1 MKFGLFGGAIRRGST
16 ADSAAYQEFE
26 SYVIEADKLGFESV
40 FLVEHHFSGIG
51 QISSSINYLS
61 YLAAKTER
69 IRLGTAVTVLPWHNP
84 VLLAEEVATL
94 DLISNGRVDFGV
106 GKGYRDIEFKG
117 FAIPKE
123 EAQERYDEI
132 LAIMRQAWTSTE
144 RFSVKTKRWQFDDIV
159 VEPAPVQRPHPPLWT
174 GAGTMESIA
183 RVAKSGLNLLLDQ
196 YGSFDLTRRRVGA
209 FKQACAEVGRAYKP
223 MEVGLTR
230 PLVVTTSPEKTRE
243 AIEIRLKRSGAMEQ
257 FGRLPGLDADRP
269 SFAEGGAALDDAAI
283 IGEPHEVIERLRVLQ
298 SMGIEYV
305 MMTAAG
311 GIEGLRLFAREV
323 MSVMGGDAK
332 AAKAAE

>member
-1 MKFGLFGGAIRRGST
+1 MRFGLFGGAIRRGST

-26 SYVIEADKLGFESV
+26 SYVVEADQLGFESV

-84 VLLAEEVATL
+84 VLLAEDVATL
-94 DLISNGRVDFGV
+94 DLISNGRVDLGV
-106 GKGYRDIEFKG
+106 GKGYRDIEFRG
-117 FAIPKE
+117 FCIPKD

-144 RFSVKTKRWQFDDIV
+144 RFSVHTKHFHFDDII
-159 VEPAPVQRPHPPLWT
+159 VEPAPLQRPHPPLWT
-174 GAGTMESIA
+174 GAGTLESIA

-196 YGSFDLTRRRVGA
+196 YGSFALTQRRIEA
-209 FKQACAEVGRAYKP
+209 FKAACAQCGRRYNP

-230 PLVVTTSPEKTRE
+230 PVVVTTSPEKTRE
-243 AIEIRLKRSGAMEQ
+243 AIDTRIKRSSAIEQ
-257 FGRLPGLDADRP
+257 FGRLPGLEGDRP
-269 SFAEGGAALDDAAI
+269 SFAEGGAAVDDAAI
-283 IGEPHEVIERLRVLQ
+283 IGEPEEVIRRLRILQ
-298 SMGIEYV
+298 SWGIDYV

-323 MSVMGGDAK
+323 MSVMGDDTK